1 MTRPRKPAALV
12 GAWRLVSVTLAGDGT
27 PTPRNVGSG
36 PDGMII
42 YAPGGHMTAHIV
54 LPARDGAAAPSH
66 HAYFGTYSVDPVS
79 RTITHHRFGNNNP
92 GLPTDVSR
100 GFQFLGD
107 GRLVLTPHG
116 GRGDQLTFELAGRR

>member
-1 MTRPRKPAALV
+1 MSRPRSPSAIV
-12 GAWRLVSVTLAGDGT
+12 GAWRLVSVTFAGEDA
-27 PTPRNVGSG
+27 PTPRSVGSG

-66 HAYFGTYSVDPVS
+66 HAYFGTYTVDADA
-79 RTITHHRFGNNNP
+79 RTITHHRFANNNP
-92 GLPTDVSR
+92 GLPADVSR
-100 GFQFLGD
+100 GFQFRSD

-116 GRGDQLTFELAGRR
+116 GRGDQLTFEPAGRR